1 MATAGDAFVVYT
13 LINTEGKRQVKMMR
27 EYISTEE
34 LSEVIADLREK
45 IAAGKMEECDGLLE
59 RLLEDGKIDKAYIDS
74 LKEKKRSTRISD
86 INRMLSEMSLRQL
99 DNVRKYVSDEYDEPD
114 HEAEALNAIIELS
127 RKGKQRVTDE
137 S

>member
-1 MATAGDAFVVYT
+1 MYT
-13 LINTEGKRQVKMMR
+13 LINTEGERQVKVMK

-45 IAAGKMEECDGLLE
+45 IATGKMEECDGLLE
-59 RLLEDGKIDKAYIDS
+59 RLLADGKIDKTYIDS
-74 LKEKKRSTRISD
+74 LKEKKRNTRISD

-127 RKGKQRVTDE
+127 RKGKQRVADE
-137 S
+137 

>member
-13 LINTEGKRQVKMMR
+13 LINTEGERQVKMMR